1 MARGRFHH
9 TMDAKGRVSLPASLR
24 AELQAH
30 GDQPP
35 ILTELVDCTAVGVF
49 SHERWLEIEE
59 RLANMSQMQP
69 EIQSVQRM
77 LVSGAVPCPI
87 DGQGRVLI
95 PQHLREHASLE
106 REVTIAGVGRRIEI
120 WDRACFDEELSHI
133 RERGPEVS
141 RVAAELG
148 L

>member
-1 MARGRFHH
+1 
-9 TMDAKGRVSLPASLR
+9 MDAKGRVSLPASLR
-24 AELQAH
+24 GELQ
-30 GDQPP
+30 GQSDLPP
-35 ILTELVDCTAVGVF
+35 ILTNLVDCKAVGVF
-49 SHERWLEIEE
+49 SHDRWIEIEQ

-77 LVSGAVPCPI
+77 LVSGAVECPI

-95 PQHLREHASLE
+95 PPHLREHASLS

-120 WDRACFDEELSHI
+120 WDRAGFDEELSHI
-133 RERGPEVS
+133 RESGPDVA

>member
-9 TMDAKGRVSLPASLR
+9 TMDAKGRVSIPAPLR
-24 AELQAH
+24 SELQ
-30 GDQPP
+30 GQGNLPP
-35 ILTELVDCTAVGVF
+35 ILTNLVDCKAVGVF
-49 SHERWLEIEE
+49 SHDRWSEIEQ
-59 RLANMSQMQP
+59 RLNSMSQMQP

-77 LVSGAVPCPI
+77 LVSGAVECPI
-87 DGQGRVLI
+87 DGQGRVLV
-95 PQHLREHASLE
+95 PPHLREHASLS

-120 WDRACFDEELSHI
+120 WDRAGFDDELAQI

>member
-1 MARGRFHH
+1 MARGRFQH
-9 TMDAKGRVSLPASLR
+9 TMDAKGRVSIPTSLR
-24 AELQAH
+24 MELQAH
-30 GDQPP
+30 GDLPP
-35 ILTELVDCTAVGVF
+35 ILTNLVDCPAVGVF
-49 SHERWLEIEE
+49 SHDRWLEIEQ

-77 LVSGAVPCPI
+77 LVSGAVECPI
-87 DGQGRVLI
+87 DGQGRVLV
-95 PQHLREHASLE
+95 PPHLREHGELD

-120 WDRACFDEELSHI
+120 WDRSRFDQELAEI
-133 RERGPEVS
+133 RDRGPEVS